1 MKKCPVCIVV
11 ALLAGVGALN
21 WLLVALFNFN
31 LVTRVLGDATTASK
45 VAYTL
50 VGVAGAVML
59 LSIVKACPCTCK
71 KA

>member
-11 ALLAGVGALN
+11 AFLAGLGALN
-21 WLLVALFNFN
+21 WLLVAYFDVNV
-31 LVTRVLGDATTASK
+31 VTKLLGDGTIGTK

-50 VGVAGAVML
+50 VGIAGAITL

-71 KA
+71 KT